1 MTQIKEITKDYFFSG
16 VLLLALFLICVAFY
30 LTTANYTGMLLGA
43 LMCLTFGLY
52 FEMLCLI
59 HFNVFKKVSNNIH
72 IQKTTNLSVIKVKTT
87 VYTPSRF
94 DSPYVA
100 YAKFYID
107 NEGKKEVLYFVPS
120 HKISSSYFKDITQIE
135 AKISNDVILDFRKC
149 S

>member
-16 VLLLALFLICVAFY
+16 VFLLALFLICVTFY
-30 LTTANYTGMLLGA
+30 LTTDNYIGTLLGA
-43 LMCLTFGLY
+43 LIGLPFGLY

-72 IQKTTNLSVIKVKTT
+72 IQKATNLSVIKVKTT
-87 VYTPSRF
+87 VYRPWR
-94 DSPYVA
+94 DSPEYVA

-135 AKISNDVILDFRKC
+135 AKISNDVILDFSKC